1 VVITTIEDA
10 LEAFVRSKQKGT
22 DSGNYQRN
30 ARSVIEEWITWLT
43 DHEESIESFDRLQVS
58 HMRQYARHLKERVDR
73 DELAGS
79 TANTYWNY
87 IAAFLGWCV
96 YEELLAENPA
106 RKRRAEEELPDKRPR
121 SDRQQ
126 FWSQNDREALLAHLN
141 KRAHAAVDKQGLD
154 AIKELRDRALASLLA
169 YSGVRGAEVLRDP
182 NDQRRGGIRWRD
194 VDLEAGTLVV
204 LGKNQTDE
212 EAPLPPQVRDPLER
226 LQQALRPVSDEW
238 PVFLTLHRPTLSRT
252 ARTALASA
260 GFDAEE
266 IEEAIDGYEWVEL
279 YRAYDIVPPA
289 LTTNGGRAVM
299 RRVCEDAEISL
310 DGEHDYLTPHGGRR
324 GAGDVLYREDPVL
337 AQTAL
342 RHRSIETTKDSYSYI
357 EAGETATRA
366 GDIFD
371 ADGDRDTE

>member
-1 VVITTIEDA
+1 
-10 LEAFVRSKQKGT
+10 
-22 DSGNYQRN
+22 
-30 ARSVIEEWITWLT
+30 
-43 DHEESIESFDRLQVS
+43 
-58 HMRQYARHLKERVDR
+58 
-73 DELAGS
+73 
-79 TANTYWNY
+79 
-87 IAAFLGWCV
+87 
-96 YEELLAENPA
+96 
-106 RKRRAEEELPDKRPR
+106 
-121 SDRQQ
+121 
-126 FWSQNDREALLAHLN
+126 
-141 KRAHAAVDKQGLD
+141 
-154 AIKELRDRALASLLA
+154 
-169 YSGVRGAEVLRDP
+169 
-182 NDQRRGGIRWRD
+182 
-194 VDLEAGTLVV
+194 
-204 LGKNQTDE
+204 
-212 EAPLPPQVRDPLER
+212 VRDPLER

-289 LTTNGGRAVM
+289 LTTNGGRTVM